1 MKIRSFALL
10 LALMIIP
17 AFTGCG
23 TKTDSSEESGKP
35 AESTEAS
42 GGTSGSP
49 ASAQASPQAAE
60 SAAGST
66 AAAADSAAKAPADKA
81 GAAKT
86 AGAADAKTGAAK
98 IGEAADAKAGAAKTT
113 EASDAKTAK
122 ADDKAG
128 AAKTAE
134 AADAKAETA
143 KTAKAAEKAGA
154 AKTAKASDAK
164 STGDA
169 KTAKADDKAG
179 AAKTAEAG
187 SSQKASGQG
196 ASEDGAL
203 IEKADAGTQESQPAP
218 AGPREQYADYSDCV
232 SAAMGFS
239 FKYDSANKI
248 KLTSTGACEMTIAD
262 QEDLVGLTVSSRSA
276 ENMLDTKQI
285 LEEEEAEILRKY
297 KNTLVDVPEK
307 SSLLVDDYELTGQ
320 TWSYSLPSGE
330 TVECASYIEFRSGR
344 YVFYKTAGMRGSTG
358 PVSEALK
365 LAIRTMTIKVD
376 GVPADSAAAAKT
388 ASGSEKDKK
397 DTDKKE
403 KDNGSHT
410 VGIAELTG
418 GESAEK
424 ETKKEAFTGDYI
436 FDVEKKWLV
445 VPDDPATT
453 VYPKGDMQ
461 GAYFVVDKIDLEG
474 SKPADYLTRKS
485 KEVKE
490 DLGDRLV
497 TAPEVRTIEL
507 GERKFTG
514 IEYEYTSSDGAG
526 TIYQAE
532 YVETTSFGTFDWE
545 LTCDL
550 GDNDAVSAMLSAMET
565 FHPR

>member
-1 MKIRSFALL
+1 
-10 LALMIIP
+10 MIIP

-49 ASAQASPQAAE
+49 ASAQDSPQAAE

-66 AAAADSAAKAPADKA
+66 AAAADPAAKAPAAKA

-86 AGAADAKTGAAK
+86 AEAADAKAETAK
-98 IGEAADAKAGAAKTT
+98 TAEAAAAKAGAAKTA
-113 EASDAKTAK
+113 EAADAKAETAKTAE
-122 ADDKAG
+122 AAAAKAG

-143 KTAKAAEKAGA
+143 KTAKAADAKAGA
-154 AKTAKASDAK
+154 AKTAKA
-164 STGDA
+164 
-169 KTAKADDKAG
+169 AD
-179 AAKTAEAG
+179 AKTAEAG
-187 SSQKASGQG
+187 SSQKASGQEAAEKKQDK
-196 ASEDGAL
+196 ASSEEGAL
-203 IEKADAGTQESQPAP
+203 IEKADAGTQETQPAP

-285 LEEEEAEILRKY
+285 LEEEAAEILRKY

-320 TWSYSLPSGE
+320 TWSYSLPSGD

-376 GVPADSAAAAKT
+376 GVQADSAAAAKT

-403 KDNGSHT
+403 KDSGSHT

>member
-1 MKIRSFALL
+1 
-10 LALMIIP
+10 MIIP

-49 ASAQASPQAAE
+49 ASAQDSPQAAE

-66 AAAADSAAKAPADKA
+66 AAAADPAAKAPAAKA

-86 AGAADAKTGAAK
+86 AEAADAKAETAK
-98 IGEAADAKAGAAKTT
+98 TAEAADAKAG
-113 EASDAKTAK
+113 SAKTAE
-122 ADDKAG
+122 AAAKAG

-143 KTAKAAEKAGA
+143 KTAKAADAKAGA
-154 AKTAKASDAK
+154 AKTAKA
-164 STGDA
+164 
-169 KTAKADDKAG
+169 AD
-179 AAKTAEAG
+179 AKTAEAG
-187 SSQKASGQG
+187 SSQKASGQEAAEKKQDK
-196 ASEDGAL
+196 ASSEEGAL
-203 IEKADAGTQESQPAP
+203 IEKADAGTQETQPAP

-285 LEEEEAEILRKY
+285 LEEEAAEILRKY

-320 TWSYSLPSGE
+320 TWSYSLPSGD

-376 GVPADSAAAAKT
+376 GVQADSAAAAKT

-403 KDNGSHT
+403 KDSGSHT

>member
-1 MKIRSFALL
+1 
-10 LALMIIP
+10 MIIP

-49 ASAQASPQAAE
+49 ASAQDSPQAAE

-66 AAAADSAAKAPADKA
+66 AAAADPAAKAAADKA

-86 AGAADAKTGAAK
+86 AVNS
-98 IGEAADAKAGAAKTT
+98 GEKAESAKTT
-113 EASDAKTAK
+113 EAADVKAKTAK
-122 ADDKAG
+122 TAEAADTKAG

-143 KTAKAAEKAGA
+143 KTAKAADAKAGA
-154 AKTAKASDAK
+154 AKTAKAA
-164 STGDA
+164 DA
-169 KTAKADDKAG
+169 KTA
-179 AAKTAEAG
+179 EVG
-187 SSQKASGQG
+187 SSQKASGQDAAEKKQDK
-196 ASEDGAL
+196 ASSEEGAL

-218 AGPREQYADYSDCV
+218 DGPREQYADYSDCV

-320 TWSYSLPSGE
+320 TWSYSLPSGD

-376 GVPADSAAAAKT
+376 GVQADSAAAAKT

-403 KDNGSHT
+403 KDSGSHT

>member
-1 MKIRSFALL
+1 
-10 LALMIIP
+10 MIIP

-23 TKTDSSEESGKP
+23 TKTNSSEESGKP

-49 ASAQASPQAAE
+49 ASAQETPQAAE

-66 AAAADSAAKAPADKA
+66 VAAADPAAKAAADKA

-86 AGAADAKTGAAK
+86 AVNS
-98 IGEAADAKAGAAKTT
+98 GEKAESAKTT
-113 EASDAKTAK
+113 EAADVKAKTAK
-122 ADDKAG
+122 TAEAADTKAG
-128 AAKTAE
+128 AAKTAK

-143 KTAKAAEKAGA
+143 KTAKAADAKAGA
-154 AKTAKASDAK
+154 AKTAKA
-164 STGDA
+164 
-169 KTAKADDKAG
+169 AD
-179 AAKTAEAG
+179 AKTAEAG
-187 SSQKASGQG
+187 SSQKASGQE
-196 ASEDGAL
+196 AAEKKQDKSSAEEGAL

-218 AGPREQYADYSDCV
+218 DGPREQYADYSDCV

-320 TWSYSLPSGE
+320 TWSYSLPSGD

-376 GVPADSAAAAKT
+376 GVQADSAAAAKT

-403 KDNGSHT
+403 KDSGSHT

>member
-1 MKIRSFALL
+1 
-10 LALMIIP
+10 MIIP

-49 ASAQASPQAAE
+49 ASAQDSPQAAE

-66 AAAADSAAKAPADKA
+66 AAAADPAAKAAADKA

-86 AGAADAKTGAAK
+86 AVNS
-98 IGEAADAKAGAAKTT
+98 GEKAESAKTT
-113 EASDAKTAK
+113 EAADVKAKTAK
-122 ADDKAG
+122 TAEAADTKAG
-128 AAKTAE
+128 AAKTAK

-143 KTAKAAEKAGA
+143 KTAKAADAKAGA
-154 AKTAKASDAK
+154 AKTAKA
-164 STGDA
+164 
-169 KTAKADDKAG
+169 AD
-179 AAKTAEAG
+179 AKTAEAG
-187 SSQKASGQG
+187 SSQKASGQEAAEKKQDK
-196 ASEDGAL
+196 ASSEEGAL

-218 AGPREQYADYSDCV
+218 DGPREQYADYSDCV

-320 TWSYSLPSGE
+320 TWSYSLPSGD

-376 GVPADSAAAAKT
+376 GVQADSAAAAKT

-403 KDNGSHT
+403 KDSGSHT

-532 YVETTSFGTFDWE
+532 YVETTSFGTFDWK

>member
-1 MKIRSFALL
+1 
-10 LALMIIP
+10 MIIP

-49 ASAQASPQAAE
+49 ASAQDSPQAAE

-66 AAAADSAAKAPADKA
+66 AAAADPAAKAPAA
-81 GAAKT
+81 
-86 AGAADAKTGAAK
+86 
-98 IGEAADAKAGAAKTT
+98 
-113 EASDAKTAK
+113 
-122 ADDKAG
+122 KAG

-143 KTAKAAEKAGA
+143 KTAEAADAKAETAKTAKAADAKAGA
-154 AKTAKASDAK
+154 AKTAKA
-164 STGDA
+164 
-169 KTAKADDKAG
+169 AD
-179 AAKTAEAG
+179 AKTAEAG
-187 SSQKASGQG
+187 SSQKVSGQEAAEKKQDK
-196 ASEDGAL
+196 ASSEEGAL

-218 AGPREQYADYSDCV
+218 DGPREQYADYSDCV

-320 TWSYSLPSGE
+320 TWSYSLPSGD

-376 GVPADSAAAAKT
+376 GVQADSAAAAKT

-403 KDNGSHT
+403 KDSGSHT

>member
-1 MKIRSFALL
+1 MKKWDAKEKYCLKIRSFALL

-49 ASAQASPQAAE
+49 ASAQDSPQAAE

-66 AAAADSAAKAPADKA
+66 AAAADPAAKAPAAKA

-86 AGAADAKTGAAK
+86 A
-98 IGEAADAKAGAAKTT
+98 EAADAKAET
-113 EASDAKTAK
+113 AKTAE
-122 ADDKAG
+122 AAAAKAG

-143 KTAKAAEKAGA
+143 KTAKAADAKAGA
-154 AKTAKASDAK
+154 AKTAKA
-164 STGDA
+164 
-169 KTAKADDKAG
+169 AD
-179 AAKTAEAG
+179 AKTAEAG
-187 SSQKASGQG
+187 SSQKASGQEAAEKKQDK
-196 ASEDGAL
+196 ASSEEGAL
-203 IEKADAGTQESQPAP
+203 IEKADAGTQETQPAP

-285 LEEEEAEILRKY
+285 LEEEAAEILRKY

-320 TWSYSLPSGE
+320 TWSYSLPSGD

-376 GVPADSAAAAKT
+376 GVQADSAAAAKT

-403 KDNGSHT
+403 KDSGSHT

-424 ETKKEAFTGDYI
+424 ETKKEAFTGDDI

-526 TIYQAE
+526 TIYQTE

>member
-1 MKIRSFALL
+1 
-10 LALMIIP
+10 MIIP

-49 ASAQASPQAAE
+49 ASAQDSPQAAE

-66 AAAADSAAKAPADKA
+66 AAAADPAAKAAADKA
-81 GAAKT
+81 GKE
-86 AGAADAKTGAAK
+86 GAASGTAVTGADGK
-98 IGEAADAKAGAAKTT
+98 EAAGSVKQDAKAGVAKTT
-113 EASDAKTAK
+113 EAADA
-122 ADDKAG
+122 KAG

-134 AADAKAETA
+134 AADAKAGAAKTAEAADAKAGAAKTAEAADKAETA
-143 KTAKAAEKAGA
+143 KTAKAADKAGA
-154 AKTAKASDAK
+154 AKTAKA
-164 STGDA
+164 
-169 KTAKADDKAG
+169 AD
-179 AAKTAEAG
+179 AKTAEAG
-187 SSQKASGQG
+187 SSQKVSGQE
-196 ASEDGAL
+196 AAEKKQDKSSAEEGAL

-218 AGPREQYADYSDCV
+218 DGPREQYADYSDCV

-320 TWSYSLPSGE
+320 TWSYSLPSGD

-376 GVPADSAAAAKT
+376 GVQADSAAAAKT

-403 KDNGSHT
+403 KDSGSHT

>member
-1 MKIRSFALL
+1 
-10 LALMIIP
+10 MIIP

-49 ASAQASPQAAE
+49 ASAQDSPQAAE

-66 AAAADSAAKAPADKA
+66 AAAADPAAKAPAAKA

-86 AGAADAKTGAAK
+86 A
-98 IGEAADAKAGAAKTT
+98 EAADAKAETAKTA
-113 EASDAKTAK
+113 EAADVKAKTAK
-122 ADDKAG
+122 TAEAADTKAG

-143 KTAKAAEKAGA
+143 KTAKAADAKAETAKTAKAADAKAGA
-154 AKTAKASDAK
+154 AKTAKA
-164 STGDA
+164 
-169 KTAKADDKAG
+169 AD
-179 AAKTAEAG
+179 AKTAEAG
-187 SSQKASGQG
+187 SSQKASGQEAAEKKQDK
-196 ASEDGAL
+196 ASSEEGAL
-203 IEKADAGTQESQPAP
+203 IEKADAGTQETQPAP
-218 AGPREQYADYSDCV
+218 DGPREQYADYSDCV

-320 TWSYSLPSGE
+320 TWSYSLPSGD

-376 GVPADSAAAAKT
+376 GVQADSAAAAKT

-403 KDNGSHT
+403 KDSGSHT